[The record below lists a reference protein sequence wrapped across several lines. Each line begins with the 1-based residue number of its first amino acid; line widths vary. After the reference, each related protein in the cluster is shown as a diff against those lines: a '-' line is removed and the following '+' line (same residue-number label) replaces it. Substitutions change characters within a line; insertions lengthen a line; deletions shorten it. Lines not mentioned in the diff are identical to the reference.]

1 MCCTPLSLSIPSVT
15 SPYFGLAFVVSLCR
29 VGAVLPFVIVVLC
42 VFASGALWDLRF
54 LAFSGSAGSPPFSVL
69 CALLVSGAVSVFPC
83 CLLSLVVF
91 PVSVL
96 LASPAPRI
104 VSCVLWS
111 SLHSCVLVPPS
122 EYLVAA
128 VTAPLPCFHAGCM
141 VLLCFPSVIRFMAT
155 KAFCPVWGFLPLY
168 TMLLVTSGSL
178 VRPYRGIHRYDD
190 PDTS

>member
-1 MCCTPLSLSIPSVT
+1 MHSLSLIRFCVDYLHVLHAPL
-15 SPYFGLAFVVSLCR
+15 PIYPFCHLALLWSGVCCLPLPCR
-29 VGAVLPFVIVVLC
+29 CCPPPFCHCCLC

-104 VSCVLWS
+104 VSCVLWP

-155 KAFCPVWGFLPLY
+155 KAFCPVWGFLPSTPCY
-168 TMLLVTSGSL
+168 W
-178 VRPYRGIHRYDD
+178 
-190 PDTS
+190 

>member
-1 MCCTPLSLSIPSVT
+1 MCCTPLSLSILSVT
-15 SPYFGLAFVVSLCR
+15 SPYFGLALVVSFCR
-29 VGAVLPFVIVVLC
+29 VGAVLLPFVFVVCVSLRVVPGGIC
-42 VFASGALWDLRF
+42 VFLLSLVPRARRPLLFFVLFSFLVRF
-54 LAFSGSAGSPPFSVL
+54 
-69 CALLVSGAVSVFPC
+69 SVFPG

-91 PVSVL
+91 PVFVL

-155 KAFCPVWGFLPLY
+155 KAFCPVWGFLPSTPCY
-168 TMLLVTSGSL
+168 W
-178 VRPYRGIHRYDD
+178 
-190 PDTS
+190 